1 MTSFLV
7 HLQDGVSFSV
17 EEGQSLLE
25 GALQS
30 TITLPY
36 SCREG
41 RCSAC
46 MCKVKQGETIPLQE
60 ETGLTADQ
68 KSQGWI
74 LSCVR
79 SLRSDV
85 VLDVEDLTSLNFHK
99 AQTLPCKINKIIRL
113 TDDVVNVHLRLPP
126 TSSFQYNAGQY
137 VDVIGADGVRRSY
150 SIANAP
156 LPDKILELQIKRV
169 DAGAMSQYWFEKA
182 KINDLLRIRGPLGT
196 FCLRDIRGKHVILL
210 ATGTGIAPIKAILE
224 HLRELDPV
232 YQPQQISLYW
242 GGRFASDQYWDPQE
256 LKVPMD
262 YKFVLSREKN
272 NSNNQGYVQDIVLRD
287 ISDFSNAVVYACG
300 STAMIADSQR
310 RLVMSGLSA
319 SDFFADAFVVSGT

>member
-7 HLQDGVSFSV
+7 SLKDGGRFNV

-25 GALQS
+25 GALLS
-30 TITLPY
+30 AVTLPY

-79 SLRSDV
+79 SLKSDV
-85 VLDVEDLTSLNFHK
+85 VLDVEDLTALNFPK
-99 AQTLPCKINKIIRL
+99 VQTLPCKINQIRRL
-113 TDDVVNVHLRLPP
+113 ADDVVNLHLRLPP
-126 TSSFQYNAGQY
+126 TSNFQYNAGQY
-137 VDVIGADGVRRSY
+137 VDVIGSGGIRRSY
-150 SIANAP
+150 SIANGPTA
-156 LPDKILELQIKRV
+156 DKTLELQIRRV
-169 DAGAMSQYWFEKA
+169 DSGAMSEYWFEKA

-224 HLRELDPV
+224 HLDRK
-232 YQPQQISLYW
+232 S
-242 GGRFASDQYWDPQE
+242 
-256 LKVPMD
+256 
-262 YKFVLSREKN
+262 
-272 NSNNQGYVQDIVLRD
+272 
-287 ISDFSNAVVYACG
+287 VV
-300 STAMIADSQR
+300 
-310 RLVMSGLSA
+310 
-319 SDFFADAFVVSGT
+319 